1 PASVPKGKTSNLT
14 ATVNSRGTCSGAVTW
29 SATPAGGTLT
39 PSGTTA
45 TFSSSTAS
53 TYTVSAKSN
62 DDSARSGSATVS
74 VTQPVSD
81 CGIANGTVVTH
92 SSNVTADQTWAGGGI
107 THSVPNNIEVE
118 ATATLTIQ
126 PCAIVALPPN
136 VSITVRGDPLGN
148 RFATLLA
155 AGTDDDTGIRPIHP
169 RRRDEGVGHPARLQR
184 EVARRSAPHA
194 RAGRRELRR
203 PVQQSRH
210 RDGRPGLLRAAR
222 GLAQRRPPRDRS
234 APGGG

>member
-1 PASVPKGKTSNLT
+1 IGLAAIAAGCGGSAGCSGNAGSGNACAVTSVTVVANPATVPKGKTSNLT

-81 CGIANGTVVTH
+81 CGIANGTV
-92 SSNVTADQTWAGGGI
+92 
-107 THSVPNNIEVE
+107 
-118 ATATLTIQ
+118 
-126 PCAIVALPPN
+126 
-136 VSITVRGDPLGN
+136 
-148 RFATLLA
+148 
-155 AGTDDDTGIRPIHP
+155 
-169 RRRDEGVGHPARLQR
+169 
-184 EVARRSAPHA
+184 
-194 RAGRRELRR
+194 
-203 PVQQSRH
+203 
-210 RDGRPGLLRAAR
+210 
-222 GLAQRRPPRDRS
+222 
-234 APGGG
+234 